1 MKVSIDGGLTWHD
14 STHVQLVYKLDKDEP
29 DYQYIVKYTNKQF
42 TEILENGQDVIGKFT
57 QPIKENVIDLE
68 AC

>member
-1 MKVSIDGGLTWHD
+1 MILPMS
-14 STHVQLVYKLDKDEP
+14 KLDKDEP

>member
-14 STHVQLVYKLDKDEP
+14 STHVQLIYKLDKDEP
-29 DYQYIVKYTNKQF
+29 NYQYIVKFTDKQF
-42 TEILENGQDVIGKFT
+42 TEILENGQDVIGKFSQAIT
-57 QPIKENVIDLE
+57 ENVLDLE